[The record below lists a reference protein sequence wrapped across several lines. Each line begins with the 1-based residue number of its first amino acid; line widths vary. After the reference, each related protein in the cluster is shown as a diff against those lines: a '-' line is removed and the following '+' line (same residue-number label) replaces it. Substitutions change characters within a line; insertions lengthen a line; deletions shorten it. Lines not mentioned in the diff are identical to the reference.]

1 MRADGQH
8 AGRERGG
15 GGEGARRPAQ
25 ADSGPEARVGGCRET
40 EEHHRAEER
49 PGSPRALRTFGGYG
63 GYGGPFEAPHVT
75 RQRGDASP
83 AGAAAPRGALLAT
96 DPRTPPR
103 SPARGRRRTLRTRT
117 RGSYLASRHLSCQQP
132 MSLRTV

>member
-25 ADSGPEARVGGCRET
+25 ADSGPEARVGGCREI
-40 EEHHRAEER
+40 EEHRRAEER

-63 GYGGPFEAPHVT
+63 GDGGDGGPFEAPHVT
-75 RQRGDASP
+75 RRRGDASPAEPALRYRRCAPP

-103 SPARGRRRTLRTRT
+103 SPARGR
-117 RGSYLASRHLSCQQP
+117 QQP